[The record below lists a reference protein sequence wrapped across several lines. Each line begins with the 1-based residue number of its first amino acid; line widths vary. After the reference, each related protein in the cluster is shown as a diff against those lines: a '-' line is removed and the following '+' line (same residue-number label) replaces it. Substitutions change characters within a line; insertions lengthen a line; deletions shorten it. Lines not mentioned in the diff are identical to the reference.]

1 MIPLYSKWSPV
12 NLRNG
17 DQTGTVD
24 RSLKKETNFNK
35 SHFGLRSNLICGIDI
50 SEGSFSILG
59 SGSFQ
64 GLYRTP
70 DFFNQCLF
78 SISPRMIN
86 KFKFYCTNNRCILEI
101 SKSTVT
107 GPFKGVLHVGLQ
119 IKPFFNWEKLTWWHC
134 WRHLAWHPR
143 IHSRSSSGWHGHRWT
158 TKWILCVKYTKGLLK
173 TLIKNWSF
181 HIYVVYL

>member
-1 MIPLYSKWSPV
+1 V

-119 IKPFFNWEKLTWWHC
+119 IKPFLTE
-134 WRHLAWHPR
+134 
-143 IHSRSSSGWHGHRWT
+143 RSSPDGIAGGIWLDIPGYIAGPPVVGMDIDGPPSGY
-158 TKWILCVKYTKGLLK
+158 CV
-173 TLIKNWSF
+173 
-181 HIYVVYL
+181 